1 MDERLRPYLG
11 TWDVRRKV
19 IDRLNASLVLFEG
32 QAFVTSH
39 QFEEH
44 GDTTT
49 GHVTL
54 RSSRT
59 YRLRSEAEHVAV
71 YFPNLAEFIRIG
83 NGASQPLVHRCGP
96 DLYRGRLFFRGPDAW
111 AEMWHV
117 QGPRKHYISL
127 AHYRRAYSAARLLR
141 RAKDAVTL

>member
-1 MDERLRPYLG
+1 MAAGPAMNERLGPYLG
-11 TWDVRRKV
+11 TWDVRRKI

-32 QAFVTSH
+32 QAFVTPV

-49 GHVTL
+49 GYGAL

-59 YRLRSEAEHVAV
+59 YVLSSKAEHVAV
-71 YFPNLAEFIRIG
+71 YFPDLREFIRIG
-83 NGASQPLVHRCGP
+83 NGASQRLVHQCGP
-96 DLYRGRLFFRGPDAW
+96 DLYHGRLFFRGPDAW

-127 AHYRRAYSAARLLR
+127 AHYRR
-141 RAKDAVTL
+141 V